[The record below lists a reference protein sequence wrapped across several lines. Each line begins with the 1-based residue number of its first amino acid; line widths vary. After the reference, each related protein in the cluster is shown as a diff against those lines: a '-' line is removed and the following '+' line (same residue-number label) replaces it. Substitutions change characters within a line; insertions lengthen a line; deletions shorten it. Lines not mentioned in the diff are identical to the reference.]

1 MALDK
6 KMGVDPKLLN
16 KAYSGMK
23 KRKMEMGKKKG
34 KGCAACDYG
43 KKKCNCQ

>member
-16 KAYSGMK
+16 KAYAGMK
-23 KRKMEMGKKKG
+23 KRKAQMGKG
-34 KGCAACDYG
+34 KCKSCG
-43 KKKCNCQ
+43 KSKDKCKC